1 LRGPGRVHDPR
12 KIIWGV
18 AKEAKEAPVNLTAE
32 RSDLAGSIRIPA
44 SKSHTIRGVV
54 VGTLADGRSFLS
66 NPLDA
71 ADTQS
76 AASCCRGL
84 GARVDQLDQRWTID
98 GVGGALPA
106 SPSALDVGNS
116 GTTLGNLLAV
126 CATGTAPITLDGDA
140 SIRTR
145 PYAPLL
151 RSLEQLSAT
160 VERAGPNGTAPIAI
174 RGPLR
179 GGEATVDG
187 TTSIYLTPL
196 LVACPL
202 AVGSSVLRVDGTMN
216 EKGYVRMTLD
226 WLEAAGIEVAVND
239 DLTLVEIPGRQTY
252 RPVDRPVAAD
262 FSSAAFPACAAVL
275 RATSDVVL
283 EGLDFSDSQG
293 DKVVFDILE
302 EMGARFEI
310 GSVVTVHPT
319 DRLRGRRIDLS
330 GAPDALPILSVVACA
345 AEGETILEN
354 VAMARIKETDRIA
367 VMCQE
372 LTKMGASIEERPDG
386 LVIRGGALR
395 GAEVDGHDDH
405 RVVMAL
411 AVAGL
416 IAEGTTTIR
425 GAESVRITYPTFVS
439 SMRSLGARF
448 GEIEG

>member
-1 LRGPGRVHDPR
+1 M
-12 KIIWGV
+12 
-18 AKEAKEAPVNLTAE
+18 NLTAE
-32 RSDLAGSIRIPA
+32 RSGLAGSIRIPA

-54 VGTLADGRSFLS
+54 VGTLADGRSVLS

-84 GARVDQLDQRWTID
+84 GARIDQAEERWTIE
-98 GVGGALPA
+98 GIGGALP
-106 SPSALDVGNS
+106 SEPMALDVGNS
-116 GTTLGNLLAV
+116 GTTLGNLLGL

-145 PYAPLL
+145 PYGPLL
-151 RSLEQLSAT
+151 RSLEQLGAT
-160 VERAGPNGTAPIAI
+160 VESAGPNGIAPITI

-179 GGEATVDG
+179 GGEANVDG

-202 AVGSSVLRVDGTMN
+202 ASGSSVLRVDGTMN

-226 WLEAAGIEVAVND
+226 WLEAAEIELSVNK
-239 DLTLVEIPGRQTY
+239 DLTVVEMPGGQSY

-262 FSSAAFPACAAVL
+262 FSTAAFPACAAVL
-275 RATSDVVL
+275 AATSDVVL
-283 EGLDFSDSQG
+283 EGLDFGDSQG
-293 DKVVFDILE
+293 DKVVFDILS

-330 GAPDALPILSVVACA
+330 GAPDALPMLSVVACA
-345 AEGETILEN
+345 AEGETIFEN

-367 VMCQE
+367 VMREE

-386 LVIRGGALR
+386 LVIQGSSLR

-416 IAEGTTTIR
+416 IAEGTTTVR

-439 SMRSLGARF
+439 SMRCLGARF
-448 GEIEG
+448 EEVEG

>member
-1 LRGPGRVHDPR
+1 M
-12 KIIWGV
+12 
-18 AKEAKEAPVNLTAE
+18 NLTAH
-32 RSDLAGSIRIPA
+32 RSNLAGSIRIPA

-54 VGTLADGRSFLS
+54 VGTLADGRSVLT

-76 AASCCRGL
+76 AASCCREL
-84 GARVDQLDQRWTID
+84 GARIDQPEERWTID
-98 GVGGALPA
+98 GIGGALP
-106 SPSALDVGNS
+106 SEPMALDVGNS
-116 GTTLGNLLAV
+116 GTTLGNLLGL
-126 CATGTAPITLDGDA
+126 CATGTAPITLDGDT

-145 PYAPLL
+145 PYGPLL
-151 RSLEQLSAT
+151 RSLEQLGAT
-160 VERAGPNGTAPIAI
+160 VESAGPSGIAPITI

-202 AVGSSVLRVDGTMN
+202 ASGPSVLRVDGTMN

-226 WLEAAGIEVAVND
+226 WLEAAGIEVSVNE
-239 DLTLVEIPGRQTY
+239 DLTVAEIPGGQSY

-262 FSSAAFPACAAVL
+262 FSTAAFPACAAVL
-275 RATSDVVL
+275 AATSDVVL
-283 EGLDFSDSQG
+283 EGLDFADSQG
-293 DKVVFDILE
+293 DKVVFDILK

-310 GSVVTVHPT
+310 DSVVTVHPT

-330 GAPDALPILSVVACA
+330 GAPDALPMLSVVACA
-345 AEGETILEN
+345 AEGETVFEN

-367 VMCQE
+367 VMRQE

-386 LVIRGGALR
+386 LIIRGSALR
-395 GAEVDGHDDH
+395 GVEVDGQDDH

-416 IAEGTTTIR
+416 IAEGTTTVQ

-439 SMRSLGARF
+439 SMQGLGARF
-448 GEIEG
+448 EEVEG

>member
-1 LRGPGRVHDPR
+1 M
-12 KIIWGV
+12 
-18 AKEAKEAPVNLTAE
+18 NLTVE
-32 RSDLAGSIRIPA
+32 RSTLSGSIRIPA
-44 SKSHTIRGVV
+44 SKSHTIRGVLF
-54 VGTLADGRSFLS
+54 GTLAAGRSVLS

-76 AASCCRGL
+76 AAACCRRL
-84 GARVDQLDQRWTID
+84 GAQIDQLETRWTID
-98 GVGGALPA
+98 GTGGVLPA
-106 SPSALDVGNS
+106 DVSALDVGNS
-116 GTTLGNLLAV
+116 GTTLGNLLGV
-126 CATGTAPITLDGDA
+126 CATGTAPITLDGDE

-145 PYAPLL
+145 PYSPLL
-151 RSLEQLSAT
+151 RSLEQLGAT
-160 VERAGPNGTAPIAI
+160 VERAGPNGTAPITI

-179 GGEATVDG
+179 GGEAAVDG

-202 AVGSSVLRVDGTMN
+202 ASGPSVLRVDGTMN

-226 WLEAAGIEVAVND
+226 WLEAAGIEVTVND
-239 DLTLVEIPGRQTY
+239 DLTRAEIAGARRYQPI
-252 RPVDRPVAAD
+252 DRPIAAD

-275 RATSDVVL
+275 AATSDVVL
-283 EGLDFSDSQG
+283 EGLDFNDSQG

-302 EMGARFEI
+302 EMGAQFEI
-310 GSVVTVHPT
+310 GPEVIVHPS

-330 GAPDALPILSVVACA
+330 GAPDALPMLSVVACV
-345 AEGETILEN
+345 AEGETMLEN

-367 VMCQE
+367 VMREE
-372 LTKMGASIEERPDG
+372 LTKMGAKIEERPDG
-386 LVIRGGALR
+386 LVIRGSALHGAD
-395 GAEVDGHDDH
+395 VDGHDDH

-425 GAESVRITYPTFVS
+425 GAESIRITYPTFVS

-448 GEIEG
+448 EEIEG